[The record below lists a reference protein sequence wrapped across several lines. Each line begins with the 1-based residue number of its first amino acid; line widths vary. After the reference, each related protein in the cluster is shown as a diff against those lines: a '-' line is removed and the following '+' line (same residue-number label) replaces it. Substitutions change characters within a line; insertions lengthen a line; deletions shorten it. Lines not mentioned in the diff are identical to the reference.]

1 MMGHNEKTILSL
13 TINGNKYSAEM
24 NWDVNIDAMLDSFYG
39 MCISATFQER
49 IILEAMRDFAE
60 SKLEV
65 LNSNNIE

>member
-1 MMGHNEKTILSL
+1 MGHNEKTILSL

-24 NWDVNIDAMLDSFYG
+24 NWDVNIDTMLDSFYG

-49 IILEAMRDFAE
+49 TILEAMRDFAE

-65 LNSNNIE
+65 INSNNIE